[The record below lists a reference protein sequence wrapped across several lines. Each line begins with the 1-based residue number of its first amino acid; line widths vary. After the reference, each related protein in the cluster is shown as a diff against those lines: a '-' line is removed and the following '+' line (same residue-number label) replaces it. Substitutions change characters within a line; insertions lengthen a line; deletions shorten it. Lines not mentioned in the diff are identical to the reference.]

1 MPGCASLPD
10 RVNRLGKKKKKSG
23 GESGKMHWMREVLGG
38 PMVCETVSA
47 VGGGGGRWMK
57 KSHVIEAPE

>member
-47 VGGGGGRWMK
+47 VGGGGG
-57 KSHVIEAPE
+57 EGG